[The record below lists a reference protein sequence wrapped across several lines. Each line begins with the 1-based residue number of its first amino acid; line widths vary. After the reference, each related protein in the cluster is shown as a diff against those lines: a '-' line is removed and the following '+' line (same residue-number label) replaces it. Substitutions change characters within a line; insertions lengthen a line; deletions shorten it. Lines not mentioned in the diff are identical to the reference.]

1 MTCYHPLKA
10 YRSTEIN
17 PATGKHGLTFSATK
31 ALREGS
37 TLALPCGRCIG
48 CRIDRSRQWALRC
61 MHEAQMH
68 DRNSFITLTYDDQS
82 VPQDYGLKLRD
93 WQLFMKR
100 LRKRIGTRLRFYACG
115 EYGDHFGRPHYHALL
130 FGYDFPDK
138 VFQYSTRASKERVY
152 TSELLREVWPLGDHK
167 IGSVT
172 FKSAAYVARYVI
184 KKQNGDRA
192 ADHYNRVSPVDGQTY
207 NVPPEFAVM
216 SRRPGVGT
224 DWFNKFKGDAFPS
237 DFLIVDGRKIKPPKF
252 YLSKLSEN
260 EQKPIKRTRARQQ
273 LKQKW
278 NNTPARLAVR
288 EEIQQVRVKR
298 LLRPLES

>member
-10 YRSTEIN
+10 YRSQELN
-17 PATGKHGLTFSATK
+17 PATGRYGLTFNATR

-68 DRNSFITLTYDDQS
+68 DRNSFITLTYDDQH
-82 VPQDYGLKLRD
+82 VPVDYGLKLRD

-100 LRKRIGTRLRFYACG
+100 MRKRIGTRLRFYACG

-130 FGYDFPDK
+130 FGFGFPDRK
-138 VFQYSTRASKERVY
+138 QYKTNKNGDRVY
-152 TSELLREVWPLGDHK
+152 TSDLLAELWPYGLHEIGD
-167 IGSVT
+167 VT

-192 ADHYNRVSPVDGQTY
+192 ADHYYRTSPVDGLNY
-207 NVPPEFAVM
+207 NVAPEFAVM
-216 SRRPGVGT
+216 SRRPGVGST
-224 DWFNKFKGDAFPS
+224 WFDKFKGDAFPS
-237 DFLIVDGRKIKPPKF
+237 DFLIVDGRKIKLPKF
-252 YLSKLSEN
+252 YLTKLSEN
-260 EQKPIKRTRARQQ
+260 EQKPIKRTRARQS

-278 NNTPARLAVR
+278 NNTPDRLAVR
-288 EEIQQVRVKR
+288 EEIQQVRAKR